1 MPAKKCSGSTGL
13 IDPDDAPELT
23 AAMLAEAEVFEGD
36 RFVRRGPGRPKA
48 EVTKEKISV
57 RFDADVLARL
67 REAGPGWQSRIN
79 VVLRK
84 ALGLGGVAAGTL
96 PTRTAGAGLAQH
108 RVGARARRAGC

>member
-1 MPAKKCSGSTGL
+1 MPAKRRSGSTGW

-23 AAMLAEAEVFEGD
+23 AEMLTEAEVFQGD

-57 RFDADVLARL
+57 RLDPHVLARL

-84 ALGLGGVAAGTL
+84 ALGLGGVAGGTL
-96 PTRTAGAGLAQH
+96 PTRTAGAGSAQH
-108 RVGARARRAGC
+108 RVGARARRVG

>member
-1 MPAKKCSGSTGL
+1 MPAKKRSGSTGW

-23 AAMLAEAEVFEGD
+23 AEMLAEAEVFKGD

-57 RFDADVLARL
+57 RLDADVLARL

-84 ALGLGGVAAGTL
+84 ALGLGGAAAGTR
-96 PTRTAGAGLAQH
+96 PTPTAGAGLAQH
-108 RVGARARRAGC
+108 RVGARARRVG